1 LPKWLSMLLCGGK
14 WQLCSIPRCLR
25 RQNGGVGAQGRVR
38 HQSATL
44 ASRTAPV
51 RARHA
56 NPSKAAD
63 LLMVRTPA
71 RAVSIRGRVL
81 EAPRLCADP
90 YHHGRRSCASPR
102 ASGSGSRSRP
112 RLSDCH
118 AALTRSNT
126 VDGGSRDGSRHSRR
140 GHGIA
145 TSAAAWEQHL
155 TPRKP

>member
-1 LPKWLSMLLCGGK
+1 MLLCGGK

-118 AALTRSNT
+118 AVAERFAPICTGLQSIVAARAIAARVRLMWAWARRASSSGRSRTR
-126 VDGGSRDGSRHSRR
+126 G
-140 GHGIA
+140 
-145 TSAAAWEQHL
+145 
-155 TPRKP
+155 